1 MSNIKTRKVL
11 GAVAAVAATALILGS
26 TVSAN
31 AAAAPLKFG
40 ALLPQT
46 GSLAFL
52 GAPIQAGYQ
61 LAVDDINAAGGVN
74 GQPVQLQIADEA
86 DSTTPAIVQA
96 SAKSLLS
103 WGADVI
109 LGAAS
114 SSDSKNV
121 INNIVAHKVVEI
133 SSSNTSPDF
142 TTWKDNGFYFR
153 TAPSDFAQGS
163 VLGNQV
169 VADGNRKVAILYQDS
184 SYGQGLEGKLA
195 ETIKGKGAT
204 VTAALKFTTGES
216 NFKSIVAK
224 ALAGGPDA
232 IVLVSYDESKKA
244 IPALKAAGFKGSK
257 LYLVDGNTVDYST
270 STFGKYL
277 AGAQGTTP
285 SAAEDKAFEARAVAS
300 YAKHNK
306 GKKLTDFTYTASSY
320 DAVVVAAIAAVEAK
334 ANDGTSIKG
343 KLTGV
348 TSGTEKVTSFKDAV
362 AAIKAGKTPD
372 YNGVSGP
379 IDFDANGD
387 PAGATIGVFKYDA
400 TGKPAL
406 VKIVAANAVK

>member
-1 MSNIKTRKVL
+1 MSNTRKAL
-11 GAVAAVAATALILGS
+11 GAVAALAATALAFGVALP
-26 TVSAN
+26 AH
-31 AAAAPLKFG
+31 AAATPLKFG
-40 ALLPQT
+40 ALIPQT
-46 GSLAFL
+46 GALAFL

-74 GQPVQLQIADEA
+74 GAPVQIKFADEA
-86 DSTTPAIVQA
+86 DSSTPAVVQA

-103 WGADVI
+103 WGANVV

-121 INNIVAHKVVEI
+121 INNIVAHKVVQI

-195 ETIKGKGAT
+195 EVIKAKGAT
-204 VTAALKFTTGES
+204 VTSALKFTTGES
-216 NFKSIVAK
+216 NFKSLVSK
-224 ALAGGPDA
+224 AIASGPDA

-244 IPALKAAGFKGSK
+244 IPAIKAAGFKGSK
-257 LYLVDGNTVDYST
+257 LYLVDGNTVDYSKN
-270 STFGKYL
+270 SFGKYL
-277 AGAQGTTP
+277 VGAQGTTP
-285 SAAEDKAFEARAVAS
+285 TAAEDKAFEARAVAN
-300 YAKHNK
+300 YATHNK
-306 GKKLTDFTYTASSY
+306 GKKLADFTYTAASY
-320 DAVVVAAIAAVEAK
+320 DAVVAAALAAVEAK
-334 ANDGTSIKG
+334 ANDGTSIKNH
-343 KLTGV
+343 LTGI
-348 TSGTEKVTSFKDAV
+348 TAGTEKVTSFKDGV
-362 AAIKAGKTPD
+362 AAIAAGKTIH
-372 YNGVSGP
+372 YNGFSGP
-379 IDFDANGD
+379 IDFDKNGD
-387 PAGATIGVFKYDA
+387 PAGASIGVFKYDA

-406 VKIVAANAVK
+406 VKVVAANAAN